1 MMASTLRSL
10 VMAGVVLGL
19 LVVPAFSAT
28 VISQTTYNF
37 DASDP
42 IGGTAEFRNQSNVL
56 IPNST
61 ITGNANSHLGAGGT
75 DGILGPFGNSTVG
88 IVTNN
93 QIVRMTITSPG
104 PAFDAITLEF
114 DLWVF
119 NSWDGNGWTWSG
131 DNTFYSAD
139 QFQVAVGGSVP
150 TGSSCAGS
158 ALCTT
163 FAQNQPGLDQ
173 SFGYGTSGPGRVPG
187 IPGQLATRPASAS
200 AYFSTPGFDS
210 NFTFAGYDLY
220 RINLG
225 TINLGAPTTSVT
237 IYFRGLFSGALQT
250 GNDESWALSRVSYS
264 ATAADVNGE
273 IPEPSTMVLGGLGLA
288 LLALARV
295 RSRKA

>member
-1 MMASTLRSL
+1 MVSTLRSL
-10 VMAGVVLGL
+10 VMAGLVLGL
-19 LVVPAFSAT
+19 LIVPAFSAT
-28 VISQTTYNF
+28 VIPLTTYNF

-42 IGGTAEFRNQSNVL
+42 VAGTAVFVNQSNAP
-56 IPNST
+56 IANTT
-61 ITGNANSHLGAGGT
+61 ITGTASSHLGAGGT

-88 IVTNN
+88 IVTSN
-93 QIVRMTITSPG
+93 QIVQMTITSTG

-119 NSWDGNGWTWSG
+119 NSWDGTGWTWSG

-139 QFQVAVGGSVP
+139 QFQVAVGGSTP
-150 TGSSCAGS
+150 SGSSCVGS
-158 ALCTT
+158 PLCTT
-163 FAQNQPGLDQ
+163 FAQNQPGLTQ
-173 SFGYGTSGPGRVPG
+173 NFGYEPNTGPGRVPG

-210 NFTFAGYDLY
+210 NYTFSGYDLY

-225 TINLGAPTTSVT
+225 TINLGGPTTSVT
-237 IYFRGLFSGALQT
+237 VYFRGLFSGALQS

-264 ATAADVNGE
+264 ATSADVGE
-273 IPEPSTMVLGGLGLA
+273 IPEPSTVVLGGLGLA